1 MKGGTQALAFLCLM
15 HLIDYDMISD
25 LENWEE
31 IQHERKLIN

>member
-1 MKGGTQALAFLCLM
+1 MNGGTQALASLCLM
-15 HLIDYDMISD
+15 HLTVYDMISD